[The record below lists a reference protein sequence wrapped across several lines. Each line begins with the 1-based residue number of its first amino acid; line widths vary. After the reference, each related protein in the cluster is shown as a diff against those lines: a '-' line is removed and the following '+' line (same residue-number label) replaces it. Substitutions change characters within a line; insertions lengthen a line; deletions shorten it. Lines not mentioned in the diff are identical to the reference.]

1 MASTGGRGRKGG
13 VEKARELVAVVGS
26 LAKAG
31 DRISADTIASRLGVS
46 NREVRRLMVLLLSAT
61 SGSDDY
67 LSLYAEDDGFDE
79 LVVTQNPSL
88 TGKPLRLTYLESL
101 ALNSA
106 LSEAGVPADDPLRG
120 ALSSSF
126 GAQGLDLDSV
136 MRIIE
141 PGGDPMVAKNLAW
154 CGRAIARGLTLR
166 FDYVGIVSNKR
177 TRRHVACQSPRF
189 DGEYVYLDAF
199 DLDAGAGRTFRLDRM
214 SNPELGEALPTPPA
228 AKAPSRDGSREIRL
242 VFHDKSALGRFF
254 WPGLELDEEDDVAA
268 SGTIPYFGGTWLPRR
283 IAACGKDVETTDPE
297 VAALV
302 TKIASDLLAMAEEAG
317 I

>member
-1 MASTGGRGRKGG
+1 MASGRGRGRKGG

-46 NREVRRLMVLLLSAT
+46 DREARRLMTLLLSAT

-67 LSLYAEDDGFDE
+67 LSLYAEDDEFDE
-79 LVVTQNPSL
+79 LVVTQDPSL

-106 LSEAGVPADDPLRG
+106 LNEAGVPADDPLRS

-126 GAQGLDLDSV
+126 GSQDLDLESV

-141 PGGDPMVAKNLAW
+141 PGGDPTIAENLAW
-154 CGRAIARGLTLR
+154 CGRAIAGGVTLR
-166 FDYVGIVSNKR
+166 FDYVGLVSNKR

-214 SNPELGEALPTPPA
+214 SDPELGEALPHPPA
-228 AKAPSRDGSREIRL
+228 AEAPTQDGARDIRL
-242 VFHDKSALGRFF
+242 VFHDKAALGRFF
-254 WPGLELDEEDDVAA
+254 WPGLELDDEDGDTV
-268 SGTIPYFGGTWLPRR
+268 SGTIPYYGGTWLPRR
-283 IAACGKDVETTDPE
+283 IAACGKDVETTDRE

-302 TKIASDLLAMAEEAG
+302 TKIASGLLAKAEEAG